1 MDKTNRRLWRKSKS
15 HDKAKV
21 TIAGGNQSSE
31 GITTPKDS
39 GRQSQT
45 GVTEGTEEKK
55 EKKTSEER
63 IKAMRTKHTKFAESE
78 EKAFW
83 QWV

>member
-1 MDKTNRRLWRKSKS
+1 MRELRHQKTAEG
-15 HDKAKV
+15 KAKLGLLK
-21 TIAGGNQSSE
+21 A
-31 GITTPKDS
+31 
-39 GRQSQT
+39 QT
-45 GVTEGTEEKK
+45 KK